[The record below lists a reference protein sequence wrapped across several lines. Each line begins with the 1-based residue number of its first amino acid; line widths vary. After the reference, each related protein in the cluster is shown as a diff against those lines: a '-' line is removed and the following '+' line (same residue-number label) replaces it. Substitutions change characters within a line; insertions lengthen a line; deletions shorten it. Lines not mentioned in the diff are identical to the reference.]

1 MKYLYNNYVHASSER
16 RTELLENNIKFALVS
31 IGKPEIG
38 LQLCK
43 HLDIKDGEEWIFAD
57 PENDAYD
64 NLSLNRGWDTMIRPA
79 TAFRFKDRIFGGKGE
94 SLDKLFDVLGKWKD
108 GKLVLVC
115 LAFTCPTEISALTCY
130 FIAAIYVP
138 PKIEQSTNHGGT
150 FIFKGDAII
159 FAHYDESPG
168 THADTFESIDM
179 AIKQCVN

>member
-1 MKYLYNNYVHASSER
+1 
-16 RTELLENNIKFALVS
+16 
-31 IGKPEIG
+31 

-43 HLDIKDGEEWIFAD
+43 HLNIKDGEEWIFAD

-79 TAFRFKDRIFGGKGE
+79 TAFRFKDRIFAGKDE

-108 GKLVLVC
+108 AV
-115 LAFTCPTEISALTCY
+115 
-130 FIAAIYVP
+130 YVP